1 MILNPVIQGGGA
13 EKEYKITLEANISVE
28 AFPSKAKAGDFI
40 LANVVSMRA
49 ITQSGRAIPY
59 DSAKWEGCTFNMGPI
74 HLRKTMAKRVGS
86 PLRRS
91 RLKRVVRPRNL

>member
-59 DSAKWEGCTFNMGPI
+59 DSAKGEGCTFIMPSEDI
-74 HLRKTMAKRVGS
+74 VIKEARK
-86 PLRRS
+86 
-91 RLKRVVRPRNL
+91 VVAV

>member
-59 DSAKWEGCTFNMGPI
+59 DSAKWEGCTFIMPSEDIVINEA
-74 HLRKTMAKRVGS
+74 RK
-86 PLRRS
+86 
-91 RLKRVVRPRNL
+91 VVAV